1 MKWRSVFISRSRCS
15 APCASSPRTK
25 STLAARSTV
34 RQVRSTIPVCLC
46 SREVSKR
53 HVAST
58 RLDLPNNS
66 VQRCFRCKS
75 GQQRLRRVLPWR
87 EQYRRWAWVL
97 LKTWSSQLMCPPLE
111 LARLATHEQWW
122 VPTTTMERR
131 SLITFKMFSKALE
144 LSSELVEYLAKF
156 QMRSG
161 TPLRN
166 MKCCCRSSHKP
177 EMDDKIRVK
186 S

>member
-1 MKWRSVFISRSRCS
+1 MR
-15 APCASSPRTK
+15 
-25 STLAARSTV
+25 
-34 RQVRSTIPVCLC
+34 
-46 SREVSKR
+46 
-53 HVAST
+53 
-58 RLDLPNNS
+58 
-66 VQRCFRCKS
+66 
-75 GQQRLRRVLPWR
+75 
-87 EQYRRWAWVL
+87 
-97 LKTWSSQLMCPPLE
+97 PPLE

-144 LSSELVEYLAKF
+144 LSSELVEYLTKF